1 MEEDSKGK
9 TSYDI
14 NTQDILENIDCQELA
29 NLLSDEQFIG
39 QFMKSLSKDNQKPKE
54 CKNSL
59 SQREMELPDFEEILK
74 SD

>member
-1 MEEDSKGK
+1 MEEDSKAK

-14 NTQDILENIDCQELA
+14 NTQDILENIDCHELA

-39 QFMKSLSKDNQKPKE
+39 QFMKSLSKDNQNSKD